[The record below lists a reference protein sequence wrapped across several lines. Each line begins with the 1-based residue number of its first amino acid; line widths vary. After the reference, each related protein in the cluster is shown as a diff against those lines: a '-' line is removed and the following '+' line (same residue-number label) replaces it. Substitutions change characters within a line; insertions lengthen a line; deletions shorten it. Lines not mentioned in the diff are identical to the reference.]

1 MSVKGPPQNKTVG
14 ELLDRAAEAIRG
26 SSAVSLWRASDA
38 RTQAEEL
45 LGEVLGCAVGPG
57 DLCATVGGKRRRRF
71 EAWVDRRVA
80 GEPVALIIGRTEF
93 MGMQLSVRKGV
104 FVPRNSS
111 EHMASMA
118 IARLRPRKAPVHVDL
133 ATGTG
138 PVALAVARAVPKAS
152 VLGLDIAP
160 IPLKVARSNARRLG
174 IGNVEFLQS
183 DLLANLPPELGGSVD
198 AFTIH
203 PPYVARKRVQT
214 LPREIRAFEPR
225 ESLTDRSD
233 DGLGLVRRLAEE
245 APAWLRRGGW
255 VLVEVSPD
263 LSRSVAGILRRGGL
277 TDVRSHRD
285 SLGATRVLAGRL

>member
-1 MSVKGPPQNKTVG
+1 VSKPTVG
-14 ELLDRAAEAIRG
+14 ELLDKAAEAIRG
-26 SSAVSLWRASDA
+26 SDAVSLWRASDA
-38 RTQAEEL
+38 RAQAEEL
-45 LGEVLGCAVGPG
+45 LGEVLGYAVGPD
-57 DLCATVGGKRRRRF
+57 DLPATVGGKCRRRF
-71 EAWVDRRVA
+71 EEWVERRVA

-93 MGMQLSVRKGV
+93 MGMQLRVCKGV

-160 IPLKVARSNARRLG
+160 LPLEVARSNARELG
-174 IGNVEFLQS
+174 IGNVRFLLS
-183 DLLANLPPELGGSVD
+183 DLLDSLPPELGGSVD

-203 PPYVARKRVQT
+203 PPYVGRKRMRT
-214 LPREIRAFEPR
+214 LPKEIRDFEPK

-233 DGLGLVRRLAEE
+233 DGLGLVRRLAGE

-263 LSRSVAGILRRGGL
+263 LSRAVGGILRKASFA
-277 TDVRSHRD
+277 DVHSHRD
-285 SLGATRVLAGRL
+285 ALGATRVIAGRH

>member
-1 MSVKGPPQNKTVG
+1 MG
-14 ELLDRAAEAIRG
+14 ELLDRAADAIRG

-38 RTQAEEL
+38 RAQAEEL
-45 LGEVLGCAVGPG
+45 LAEVLGCDVGPG
-57 DLCATVGGKRRRRF
+57 DLCATIGGKRRQRF
-71 EAWVDRRVA
+71 EAWVTRRVA

-93 MGMQLSVRKGV
+93 MGMELRVRKGV

-111 EHMASMA
+111 EHMATMA

-160 IPLKVARSNARRLG
+160 LPLKVARSNARRLG
-174 IGNVEFLQS
+174 IGNVRFLQS
-183 DLLANLPPELGGSVD
+183 DLLASLPPELRGGVD

-203 PPYVARKRVQT
+203 PPYVARERVQT
-214 LPREIRAFEPR
+214 LPKEIRKFEPK

-233 DGLGLVRRLAEE
+233 DGLGLVRRLAAE
-245 APAWLRRGGW
+245 AHAWLRSGGW

-263 LSRSVAGILRRGGL
+263 LSRSVATILRRGGL
-277 TDVRSHRD
+277 TDVRSHCD
-285 SLGATRVLAGRL
+285 SLGATRVVAGRL